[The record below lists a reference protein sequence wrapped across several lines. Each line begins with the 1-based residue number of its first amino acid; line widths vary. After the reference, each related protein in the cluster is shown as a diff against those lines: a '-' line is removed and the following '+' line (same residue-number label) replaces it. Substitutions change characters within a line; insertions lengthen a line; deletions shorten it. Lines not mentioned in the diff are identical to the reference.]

1 MNYVR
6 FFHSLFLGA
15 LISIPIMMMAGREI
29 DELDGLDDYLWI
41 PITIALLAL
50 FFKTV
55 FDRKQR

>member
-15 LISIPIMMMAGREI
+15 LISLPIMTMAGREI
-29 DELDGLDDYLWI
+29 DELHGLDDYLWI

-50 FFKTV
+50 FMKTI
-55 FDRKQR
+55 FDRKQ

>member
-15 LISIPIMMMAGREI
+15 LISIPIMLMAGREI
-29 DELDGLDDYLWI
+29 DELDGLDDYVWV

-50 FFKTV
+50 FLKTL
-55 FDRKQR
+55 FDRKA